1 MFWNWKSKAK
11 KRPNLDLGPWQQYWI
26 CKACGNMRP
35 HVLVQPKV
43 CPKCGSIEPMEETVG
58 REVGRRWESGNP
70 YVWTKTMFDV
80 LYHEEHEEAKARRGA
95 SRPLNDDD
103 GN

>member
-11 KRPNLDLGPWQQYWI
+11 KEEQLHRGPWQQYWI
-26 CKACGNMRP
+26 CKGCSNMRP

-43 CPKCGSIEPMEETVG
+43 CPKCGSIEPMVETVG
-58 REVGRRWESGNP
+58 REVGRQWESGNP
-70 YVWTKTMFDV
+70 YSWAKIMFDV
-80 LYHEEHEEAKARRGA
+80 LYHEEHEGAQRTRMAKAIE
-95 SRPLNDDD
+95 DD